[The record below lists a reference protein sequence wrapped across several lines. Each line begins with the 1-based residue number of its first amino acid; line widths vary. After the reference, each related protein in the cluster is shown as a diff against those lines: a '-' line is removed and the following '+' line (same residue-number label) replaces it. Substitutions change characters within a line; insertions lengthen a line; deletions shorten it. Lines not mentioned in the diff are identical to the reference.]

1 MTALPHESLS
11 WLQNGEPVSGGTNG
25 NNEGVL
31 NRPLQQLL
39 SNDNVLRTNLDATT
53 AEVVGARGTE
63 STLNGRLN
71 AIDTRIDGIA
81 IANNLANRQLESEA
95 ELVRVR
101 IPSCFDYTYFTEK
114 REVTFTKSSLRDNGT
129 KYGFAVQTQTDETRT
144 ADMVNTIALVGN
156 PKPLYV
162 NGHKI
167 VLDQSPE
174 DFASL
179 YINLGEAPETGTR
192 LQYSF
197 LEVWREQVV
206 LGQAGAVLFPYGA
219 VNFTP
224 KTSTTFDG
232 CTLSNTNIT
241 GTYAP
246 AYLSTSDGHGYYVNA
261 NDNNIDGFVADVKNN
276 IVMDKDGN
284 YYQYRWRVR
293 TVNVTDKDIIHAY
306 EDTSIKAQGQLAAP
320 GAVSFVSVFDDVG
333 LSMASDSTLSKD
345 GNVYAVPL
353 ALVHRRNQDTF
364 SVTNMNGADSYSVLE
379 AGTVRPDNKFYDSIT
394 LEDMLDLRQH
404 GVFDNAFN
412 FQRMVDS
419 NFDRALKGTSNNVF
433 GAWYADPDGN
443 KTAYEDT
450 GIYGTSL
457 LRADCIYGG
466 DSAPDHTWQVQT
478 QLRSPNGV
486 YTKLDGLRNYFGNM
500 PSSQQVF
507 GMIPNRGTG
516 SMSPVGFWTY
526 DNQNMTIS
534 FDATAMKSGNNSDNT
549 DVEGV
554 TKVSNKVPSVRFGAS
569 MTTLGLNGMEVN
581 GEWSGLG
588 NDNATFTMKD
598 ESYFSVI
605 CKNTSTQTLNIGDTY
620 TSVNGVTCTL
630 VGYNASAL
638 TAQAGIIGFKFSGST
653 LPVWG
658 TLTGAAGN
666 TGTFASI
673 TPYTAGGRAM
683 YVKASDIS
691 GIKVNDTYSSSGN
704 TYTVN
709 SIYPS
714 TNILG
719 IISSNVTIAAG
730 TFTKVSS
737 ASGPAT
743 FTVASNQLWFDLLN
757 VINGE
762 NGIISANTLCSYAL
776 MPANCPIYCVASVDF
791 TKGSSVLSDV
801 PFKDNKSYL
810 GCQYWVNGQQL
821 LPNGGKGFVP
831 VGLGDSISLDSHTK
845 TSSLQGF
852 LYSKPFYQDLED
864 NVNIGTPT
872 ILKVSDT
879 YKMWFSTDLD
889 IGLAI
894 SEDGINWEYQGIVLT
909 HGIEPNGYDEYS
921 IDFPKVLIEN
931 GTYKMWY
938 RANKKVGTA
947 NIGRVLYTTSL
958 DGVNWDTPQLVVD
971 ASNIPNPNVSY
982 ITIANLIKDGTTF
995 YMLCGISTSTY
1006 LLTSSDGISWVYSG
1020 QTNLSNIAGASFIKE
1035 SNLFRLIY
1043 MYQGFIYSHVS
1054 NDMLNWSDSV
1064 KIPSVFD
1071 SYSFTGN
1078 TFGSSIIKD
1087 DSSYKMVASIKKD
1100 SDHNAIYSIVLTIT
1114 DTNNVGTSTTG
1125 VYTTAPANLNIAP
1138 SDSSKVVL
1146 FYKSNVQPSDSA
1158 LLTNESATFEY
1169 EDLQKSSNAIATSLD
1184 PYTTT
1189 EPDHIYREAMNTLY
1203 PWISLTEANT
1213 YGSGKSVGSNNVLML
1228 HSNFNTDST
1237 IIHQLPVFEA
1247 TTGMQTEGTGD
1258 SEVTHYKDGESCN
1271 IAALQGS
1278 SLYNTASLSDST
1290 YEIASELININKRV
1304 IMAIGSS
1311 YGSNG
1316 FDQSMA
1322 LCRPIGNPVMK

>member
-39 SNDNVLRTNLDATT
+39 SNDDALRANLDATT

-71 AIDTRIDGIA
+71 SIDTRIDGIA

-114 REVTFTKSSLRDNGT
+114 REITFTKSSLRDNAT
-129 KYGFAVQTQTDETRT
+129 KYGFAVQTQTDEGRT

-232 CTLSNTNIT
+232 CNLANANIT

-246 AYLSTSDGHGYYVNA
+246 AYLATSDGHGYYVRA

-276 IVMDKDGN
+276 VVMDKDGN

-306 EDTSIKAQGQLAAP
+306 EDTSIKAQGMLAAP
-320 GAVSFVSVFDDVG
+320 SAVSFVSVFDDVG
-333 LSMASDSTLSKD
+333 LSMASDSTLAKD

-364 SVTNMNGADSYSVLE
+364 SVTNMNGSDSYAVGND
-379 AGTVRPDNKFYDSIT
+379 GTIRPDNKFYDSVT

-443 KTAYEDT
+443 RTAYEDT

-605 CKNTSTQTLNIGDTY
+605 CKNTSTQTLNVGDTY

-630 VGYNASAL
+630 TGYTPDAL
-638 TAQAGIIGFKFSGST
+638 TSGIGSLGFKFSGST
-653 LPVWG
+653 LPVFG

-673 TPYTAGGRAM
+673 TSYTSSTRPI
-683 YVKASDIS
+683 YVMASSIT
-691 GIKVNDTYSSSGN
+691 GIKINDTYSSDGI
-704 TYTVN
+704 TYTVRE
-709 SIYPS
+709 IITS
-714 TNILG
+714 TKLLG
-719 IISSNVTIAAG
+719 LSSQNNGQTIAAG

-743 FTVASNQLWFDLLN
+743 FTVASNQLWFDLLFAL
-757 VINGE
+757 NGE
-762 NGIISANTLCSYAL
+762 NSDISETTLCSYAL

-810 GCQYWVNGQQL
+810 GCQYWVDGEQL

-831 VGLGDSISLDSHTK
+831 VGLGDSISLDNHTK
-845 TSSLQGF
+845 TASLQGF
-852 LYSKPFYQDLED
+852 LYSKYLLRNSHEPSLLKDIDNYKLYFILGSDIALSTSEDLIKWSEPEVVIEHGSEPNGYD
-864 NVNIGTPT
+864 AQSISNPCVIKDG
-872 ILKVSDT
+872 DT
-879 YKMWFSTDLD
+879 YKMWCQGYATDTTKRILYSTSQDGITWETVESVVDGSIFST
-889 IGLAI
+889 I
-894 SEDGINWEYQGIVLT
+894 SNVIELCSVIKDNSTYKMWVSRNTTSFALLTSSNGTTWTLSDEMKQTYSICDTIFKENTVYRRISVYNDASLNFEVSTDGINWTPDVRFSLT
-909 HGIEPNGYDEYS
+909 ASEITTT
-921 IDFPKVLIEN
+921 
-931 GTYKMWY
+931 GT
-938 RANKKVGTA
+938 GF
-947 NIGRVLYTTSL
+947 G
-958 DGVNWDTPQLVVD
+958 
-971 ASNIPNPNVSY
+971 
-982 ITIANLIKDGTTF
+982 
-995 YMLCGISTSTY
+995 C
-1006 LLTSSDGISWVYSG
+1006 
-1020 QTNLSNIAGASFIKE
+1020 SFIKE
-1035 SNLFRLIY
+1035 DSRYVGI
-1043 MYQGFIYSHVS
+1043 ISHREKEGPICLWL
-1054 NDMLNWSDSV
+1054 M
-1064 KIPSVFD
+1064 
-1071 SYSFTGN
+1071 
-1078 TFGSSIIKD
+1078 
-1087 DSSYKMVASIKKD
+1087 
-1100 SDHNAIYSIVLTIT
+1100 VLTIT
-1114 DTNNVGTSTTG
+1114 DTSNTGTSTTG
-1125 VYTTAPANLNIAP
+1125 TYITAPANLNVAP

-1146 FYKSNVQPSDSA
+1146 FYKSTVQPSDSA
-1158 LLTNESATFEY
+1158 LLTEESATFEY
-1169 EDLQKSSNAIATSLD
+1169 EDIQKSSNAIVTSLD

-1189 EPDHIYREAMNTLY
+1189 EPDHIYREAMNTIY
-1203 PWISLTEANT
+1203 PWISLTEANA

-1271 IAALQGS
+1271 IAALQNS

-1304 IMAIGSS
+1304 IMVIGSS

-1322 LCRPIGNPVMK
+1322 LCRPLGNPVMK